1 LPLSKLVTNQA
12 LIEAKKKDVLKLL
25 FYSSKGMEYYEMIML
40 GVNQYIEELKEISR
54 RVNENILTLE
64 VKSSRI
70 FSSSFATLSLKE
82 SP

>member
-1 LPLSKLVTNQA
+1 
-12 LIEAKKKDVLKLL
+12 
-25 FYSSKGMEYYEMIML
+25 MEYYEMIML